1 MATLTGIDTR
11 MLIDGK
17 KVEASTGATDSIVN
31 PATGAE
37 VAKVPSA
44 GSDDVAR
51 VLAAA
56 KAAQP
61 TWAAKPVH
69 ERVAIVRRFLE
80 LVERDKDDLARV
92 LSAESGKPITEARA
106 EIANIPIAFNA
117 FSERVKHL
125 YDPAI
130 PAGSEAGQEHNVV
143 LTVREPLGVVVAII
157 PFNFPGDLFDQKV
170 APALLAG
177 NAVIVKPPETN
188 PLALIHL
195 THLLDEAGVTPG
207 AINVVTGG
215 GLEVGAPLA
224 ASPDVHLVT
233 FTGSTEVGIATASS
247 TAKNLTHVALEL
259 GGNDAFI
266 VLADADVELAASE
279 VPWGRMYNAG
289 QVCCASKRFLVHRS
303 VVAEF
308 EKRVVALLGAIRVG
322 DPADEAT
329 QMGPLITEHAAREVE
344 KQINLT
350 LDQGGRLL
358 LGGKREGAY
367 VTPTVITD
375 IPRTADVAR
384 DLEIFGPVVSII
396 PFDMTDEAVDIANAS
411 IFGLSNA
418 VFSRDFQTAYQ
429 VSQRLESGGVVI
441 NGASF
446 FRSFEQPFGGYK
458 HSGIGREG
466 VFSTF
471 DEVTQRKSIILKGVA
486 K

>member
-1 MATLTGIDTR
+1 MSTLAGIDSR
-11 MLIDGK
+11 MLIAGK
-17 KVEASTGATDSIVN
+17 KVEASDGSAFDVTN
-31 PATGAE
+31 PATGAV
-37 VAKVPSA
+37 VASVPSA
-44 GSDDVAR
+44 TRDDIDRA
-51 VLAAA
+51 LAAA
-56 KAAQP
+56 KKAQP
-61 TWAAKPVH
+61 LWAAKPVH

-80 LVERDKDDLARV
+80 LVERDKDELAAV

-106 EIANIPIAFNA
+106 EIANIPIAFTA
-117 FSERVKHL
+117 FAERVKHL

-130 PAGSEAGQEHNVV
+130 PAGTEAGQEHNVV

-215 GLEVGAPLA
+215 GVEVGAPLA
-224 ASPDVHLVT
+224 ASPDVNLIT
-233 FTGSTEVGIATASS
+233 FTGSTEVGIATALS
-247 TAKNLTHVALEL
+247 AARNLTHVALEL

-266 VLADADVELAASE
+266 VLDDADVALAASE

-303 VVAEF
+303 LLAEF
-308 EKRVVALLGAIRVG
+308 ETRVVGLLSEIRLG
-322 DPADEAT
+322 DPADEST
-329 QMGPLITEHAAREVE
+329 DMGPLISEQAAKDVE
-344 KQINLT
+344 AQIHLT
-350 LDQGGRLL
+350 IDQGGRLL
-358 LGGKREGAY
+358 LGGQREGAY

-375 IPRTADVAR
+375 IPRTADVAS

-396 PFDMTDEAVDIANAS
+396 PFDTTDEAVEIANGS
-411 IFGLSNA
+411 VFGLSNA
-418 VFSRDFQTAYQ
+418 VFSRDFATAYQ
-429 VSQRLESGGVVI
+429 VGQRLESGGVVI

-458 HSGIGREG
+458 QSGIGREG
-466 VFSTF
+466 VLSTF
-471 DEVTQRKSIILKGVA
+471 DEVTQLKSVVLKGVSR
-486 K
+486 